1 LLSVTLVSAAVA
13 LVLPGGDI
21 GQAQEITVPGADQGR
36 LPTLPPCKGSKKVAC
51 VPLTSPARAARSIAT
66 ITSNLKVRRGLGL
79 APLKKLFGG
88 RGAAKARKADAKFAK
103 QADDT
108 LFAGASSA
116 SDYGGGDQLGQR
128 LGADQALRNGR
139 TQQKRDLQMDI
150 AVDQCPDPGP
160 IGNSHGQAKVKG
172 RAFYRVISTTQKGH
186 FVVTTIVTLTLQLKT
201 KALVNRRASFVG
213 IDDFGGHDIDITQ
226 EVSVHDLRTGG
237 GRSLPSLETEVHI
250 NSIDPA
256 NGGKAELELQTFNA
270 FIKRQEAAEKGEP
283 NPYRDSSLFGD
294 AILAAG
300 RTFATYVGSRILEV
314 THAAER
320 NWTTPNAC
328 VKLTLTAPSDVLGVS
343 KTARISGAVATTSV
357 AASEAQIYSASP
369 GAATFEGDLVNG
381 GSSKT
386 VATIPLKPGMPWVD
400 YTAPAT
406 KWSSANKPGVK
417 IRFYS
422 KAGVGEAK
430 KLFDPQNDR
439 ISGTFTERHDFEG
452 GSIVTWAGE
461 ADFERSKPAFMGGA
475 DGEYKLVSGNF
486 TVTVS
491 GTAAW
496 IGLPNCTQSGKS
508 EQFPLS
514 PPDSGFIV
522 LPRLSEAEPYKYT
535 FTVQDSEV
543 QKYFKFQTTAC
554 PEPSEEGTQEGNASN
569 TTTPLELQSSP
580 DGIDYSGSEKVEEAT
595 ETITKEWS
603 FHTTE

>member
-1 LLSVTLVSAAVA
+1 VTLVSAAVA
-13 LVLPGGDI
+13 LVLAAGDI
-21 GQAQEITVPGADQGR
+21 GHAQEITLPGADQGP
-36 LPTLPPCKGSKKVAC
+36 LSTLPPCKESKKVAC
-51 VPLTSPARAARSIAT
+51 VRLTSPAKAARSLAT
-66 ITSNLKVRRGLGL
+66 MTSNTKVRRGLGL

-88 RGAAKARKADAKFAK
+88 RRAAKARKADAKFAK

-116 SDYGGGDQLGQR
+116 GQYGGGDQLGQS

-139 TQQKRDLQMDI
+139 TQQKRTLQMDI

-160 IGNSHGQAKVKG
+160 IANSHGQAKVQG
-172 RAFYRVISTTQKGH
+172 RAYYSVTSTTQNGH

-201 KALVNRRASFVG
+201 KALVNRRASFSG

-237 GRSLPSLETEVHI
+237 GRNLPPLHTEVHI

-270 FIKRQEAAEKGEP
+270 FIKRQQASEKGEP
-283 NPYRDSSLFGD
+283 NPYRDSPLFGD
-294 AILAAG
+294 AILTAG

-314 THAAER
+314 THEAER

-328 VKLTLTAPSDVLGVS
+328 VKLTLTAPADVLGVS

-357 AASEAQIYSASP
+357 PASEAQIYSVQP
-369 GAATFEGDLVNG
+369 GAGTFDGDLVNG

-386 VATIPLKPGMPWVD
+386 IATIPLAPGMPWVD

-406 KWSSANKPGVK
+406 KWTSANKPGVK

-422 KAGVGEAK
+422 KAGVAEAK
-430 KLFDPQNDR
+430 KLFDPETDR
-439 ISGTFTERHDFEG
+439 ISGTFKERYDFEG
-452 GSIVTWAGE
+452 GSTVVWAGE

-475 DGEYKLVSGNF
+475 DGEYKLVSGKY
-486 TVTVS
+486 TVTAS

-496 IGLPNCTQSGKS
+496 IGLPNCSQSGTS
-508 EQFPLS
+508 MQFPLS
-514 PPDSGFIV
+514 PADSGFMV
-522 LPRLSEAEPYKYT
+522 LPRLGETDPYQYT
-535 FTVQDSEV
+535 FTIQDDKT
-543 QKYFKFQTTAC
+543 QKYFKFNTTAC
-554 PEPSEEGTQEGNASN
+554 PEPAEEGTNEQNASF
-569 TTTPLELQSSP
+569 TITPLALQSSP
-580 DGIDYSGSEKVEEAT
+580 DGKDYSGT
-595 ETITKEWS
+595 ETITEPTETITRTWS
-603 FHTTE
+603 FHATE